1 MSGRSGHRGWGWI
14 RKRPSGRF
22 QASFIAGNGPSRK
35 RYFAPTTF
43 SNRMRAERW
52 LANERDLIERAAEN
66 GARWLTPTERA
77 AKAAVVGE
85 PLSEYGRRWIA
96 QRNLKPRT
104 RDHYTSIFTNH
115 IEPKLGGIAIADLTP
130 ATIRNWYAQ
139 TLTDQPTYRAHS
151 YGLLKSILETA
162 VKDTLLSANPCQ
174 IPGAGSTKTKTQIV
188 VPTIEQLAEIAG
200 KIEAKFKAY
209 VLISAWCGLRF
220 GEVIELRRKDI
231 GEGAEIISVG
241 RGVTHRTAKQAG
253 PGGNRCIIS
262 TPKNDKGRN
271 HVVPPHIRS
280 AIIDHLA
287 NHVADQP
294 DSLLFAPVR
303 GGCHLSDKVVRDALA
318 PALKSVGVKH
328 IRIHDLRHFAGS
340 QAARVGNLAETMNH
354 LGHSS
359 PGASLRYQH
368 MVSGRDVEIAEALS
382 QLAQMS
388 KP

>member
-1 MSGRSGHRGWGWI
+1 M
-14 RKRPSGRF
+14 
-22 QASFIAGNGPSRK
+22 
-35 RYFAPTTF
+35 
-43 SNRMRAERW
+43 
-52 LANERDLIERAAEN
+52 
-66 GARWLTPTERA
+66 
-77 AKAAVVGE
+77 
-85 PLSEYGRRWIA
+85 
-96 QRNLKPRT
+96 
-104 RDHYTSIFTNH
+104 
-115 IEPKLGGIAIADLTP
+115 
-130 ATIRNWYAQ
+130 
-139 TLTDQPTYRAHS
+139 
-151 YGLLKSILETA
+151 
-162 VKDTLLSANPCQ
+162 KDTLLSANPCQ
-174 IPGAGSTKTKTQIV
+174 IPGRENTKTKTQIV

-303 GGCHLSDKVVRDALA
+303 GSCHLSDKVVRDALA
-318 PALKSVGVKH
+318 PALKSVGMK
-328 IRIHDLRHFAGS
+328 
-340 QAARVGNLAETMNH
+340 RVRPVTICVISLVVRLPA
-354 LGHSS
+354 SAIS
-359 PGASLRYQH
+359 PR
-368 MVSGRDVEIAEALS
+368 R
-382 QLAQMS
+382 
-388 KP
+388 